1 MRKITYTLLGVIA
14 VAGFVFGHATLSPAW
29 AASKPVVVKAVAFL
43 PVNNANVA
51 GFNIFVENMN
61 EKFKN
66 NIQIKLLGGPEVTPP
81 FQLHEAVKKGVI
93 DMCLT
98 SCGYYPS
105 LLWEAQS
112 AMFIN
117 KDYREIA
124 QTNYFDIMSKLHKD
138 VGLIWLGAGTLNMAF
153 HLYTNLEVKKPKDL
167 AGKKIRVFSPFIPLT
182 KALGAVPINLP
193 MGDIYTAMER
203 GAVDGFVMTHFGFV
217 KDFSWHEVTK
227 YVIDYPVYQG
237 TAVILANPKKWNE
250 IPADVQG
257 EIIAFKKSTIDPAIH
272 EYYAE
277 LSGKDWQLM
286 MDNGVKPIK
295 FSEADGRAFLKLA
308 YDVAWDDVIS
318 KSPELAPKLKKML
331 VK

>member
-1 MRKITYTLLGVIA
+1 MKKGIITMVTVMVVGLLMF
-14 VAGFVFGHATLSPAW
+14 GF
-29 AASKPVVVKAVAFL
+29 AAPTTALAKPVKFKAVAFL
-43 PVNNANVA
+43 PVNNANVE
-51 GFNIFVENMN
+51 GFNIFIEKVNK
-61 EKFKN
+61 KFKGN
-66 NIQIKLLGGPEVTPP
+66 VQIKLLGGPEVTPP

-117 KDYREIA
+117 KNYREIA
-124 QTNYFDIMSKLHKD
+124 QTDYFDIMSGLHKD

-153 HLYTNLEVKKPKDL
+153 HLYTNPEVKRPKDF
-167 AGKKIRVFSPFIPLT
+167 AGKKIRVFRPFIPLI

-237 TAVILANPKKWNE
+237 TAVILVNPKRWNE
-250 IPADVQG
+250 IPGDVQD

-277 LSGKDWQLM
+277 LSSKDWQLM

-295 FSEADGRAFLKLA
+295 FSEADGKAFLNLA
-308 YDVAWDDVIS
+308 YDVAWDDVVN

>member
-1 MRKITYTLLGVIA
+1 MKKGIIIMVTATVVGLLIF
-14 VAGFVFGHATLSPAW
+14 GF
-29 AASKPVVVKAVAFL
+29 AAPTTALAKPVKFKAVAFL

-51 GFNIFVENMN
+51 GFNIFVEKMN
-61 EKFKN
+61 KKFKN

-117 KDYREIA
+117 KNYREIA
-124 QTNYFDIMSKLHKD
+124 QTDYFNIMSRLHKD
-138 VGLIWLGAGTLNMAF
+138 VGLIWLGPGTLNMAF
-153 HLYTNLEVKKPKDL
+153 HLYTNPEVKRPKDF
-167 AGKKIRVFSPFIPLT
+167 AGKKIRVFRPFIPLI

-237 TAVILANPKKWNE
+237 TAVIMVNPKRWNE
-250 IPADVQG
+250 IPADVQD

-277 LSGKDWQLM
+277 LSSKDWQLM

-295 FSEADGRAFLKLA
+295 FSEADGRAFLNLA
-308 YDVAWDDVIS
+308 YDVAWDDVVN
-318 KSPELAPKLKKML
+318 KSPELAPTLKKML